1 MSNKTDNG
9 GASRILVQSPPIIE
23 ESAVMITLNGYAFI
37 MPHSL
42 AGLSFYPALAV
53 AVLGVLYV
61 LAGRNWVL
69 TFE

>member
-1 MSNKTDNG
+1 MVGLLGFST
-9 GASRILVQSPPIIE
+9 
-23 ESAVMITLNGYAFI
+23 ESTNNRRVCGMITLNGYAFI

-53 AVLGVLYV
+53 AVLGVLYL
-61 LAGRNWVL
+61 LAGRNGVL

>member
-1 MSNKTDNG
+1 M
-9 GASRILVQSPPIIE
+9 II
-23 ESAVMITLNGYAFI
+23 LNGYAFI

-53 AVLGVLYV
+53 AVLGVLYL
-61 LAGRNWVL
+61 LAGRNGVL